1 MGFFD
6 FLFGKKVDFKALKE
20 KGAII
25 IDVRTSA
32 EYASGHIN
40 GSRNIPLDQI
50 SKHINELKKTSKPV
64 ITCCRSGARSG
75 AAVNILKANGIEA
88 YNGGPWDSL
97 KAKI

>member
-20 KGAII
+20 KGALIV
-25 IDVRTSA
+25 DVRTSA
-32 EYASGHIN
+32 EYASGHIK
-40 GSRNIPLDQI
+40 GSRNIPLDQL
-50 SKHINELKKTSKPV
+50 SKHVNELKKAGKPV
-64 ITCCRSGARSG
+64 ITCCRSGARSR
-75 AAVNILKANGIEA
+75 AAVNILKANSIEA